1 MAHGMD
7 RSNSTLVIAFSEIL
21 REQREAA
28 GLTQEVLAERADTSV
43 RFISFLET
51 GRRQP
56 SLSAIA
62 ALSHGLGITM
72 TDLIAATERRYSQ
85 NNRIKDQG

>member
-1 MAHGMD
+1 MAHAMD

-21 REQREAA
+21 RARREAA
-28 GLTQEVLAERADTSV
+28 GLTQEALAERADTSV

-62 ALSHGLGITM
+62 ALSDGLGVTM
-72 TDLIAATERRYSQ
+72 TELIADAERRY
-85 NNRIKDQG
+85 REEPKL